1 MSDRRFALYTRMPL
15 AVGLG
20 AGVQYVDDARYRWVA
35 YVDLPFFEAELYF
48 WRANRAPTDDR
59 HGRNGAL

>member
-20 AGVQYVDDARYRWVA
+20 AGIQYVDDARYRWVA
-35 YVDLPFFEAELYF
+35 YVDLPFFGAELYF
-48 WRANRAPTDDR
+48 WRANTAVTA
-59 HGRNGAL
+59 GRTS